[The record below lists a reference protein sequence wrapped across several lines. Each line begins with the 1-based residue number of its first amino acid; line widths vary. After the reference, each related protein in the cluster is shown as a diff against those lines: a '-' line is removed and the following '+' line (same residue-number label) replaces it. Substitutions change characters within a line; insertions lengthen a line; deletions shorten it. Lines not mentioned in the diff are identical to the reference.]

1 MINKN
6 LIKIIGGGILV
17 TTIATISIIGAVV
30 SESKKKKAEKPN
42 YGIYSDGYFNVVDT
56 IVDSSS
62 IPIYA
67 KSDLIK
73 AIPHYKENGFYNA
86 IISIINS
93 SDLPDKLKFD
103 TIMGMCGK

>member
-17 TTIATISIIGAVV
+17 TTTAAISIIGAVV
-30 SESKKKKAEKPN
+30 SESKKKAEKPN

-73 AIPHYKENGFYNA
+73 AIPQYKENGFYNA

>member
-17 TTIATISIIGAVV
+17 TTTAVISIIGAVV
-30 SESKKKKAEKPN
+30 NESEKKKPEKPN
-42 YGIYSDGYFNVVDT
+42 NGIYSDGYFKVVDT
-56 IVDSSS
+56 IVESTTLPVF
-62 IPIYA
+62 I

-73 AIPHYKENGFYNA
+73 VIPQYKEDGFYNA

-93 SDLPDKLKFD
+93 DMPNKLKFD